1 MTKGERTM
9 YKLIAIDIDD
19 TLINDDKEVTP
30 GTQQAL
36 EQAVAK
42 DVVVTLA
49 TGRAYASA
57 QAIARQTGLNV
68 PIITY
73 QGALVKNL
81 MDEKVLYER
90 YVPKD
95 AGYKLFQYCIE
106 HNLHLQVYI
115 DDKLYAREENQKLK
129 DYSELNRTPY
139 YIEPDFEKLIAQ
151 KTPKMLIIDDPAY
164 LDQLIPILRDLL
176 GDEVHITKSKPHFLE
191 IMHREGTKGHALTFL
206 AGHFGC
212 DMSETIA
219 IGDSWNDHEMLEAAG
234 LGIAMGNAIQA
245 LKDIANY
252 VTLSNNDEGVKAA
265 IEKFVLNV

>member
-1 MTKGERTM
+1 M

-36 EQAVAK
+36 EAAVAAG
-42 DVVVTLA
+42 VVVTLA

-90 YVPKD
+90 YVPQD
-95 AGYKLFQYCIE
+95 AVRKLFAYCVE
-106 HNLHLQVYI
+106 HDLHLQTYI

-129 DYSELNRTPY
+129 DYSTLNRTPY
-139 YIEPDFEKLIAQ
+139 FIEPDWEKLVPQ
-151 KTPKMLIIDDPAY
+151 KTPKMLIIDDPDF
-164 LDQLIPILRDLL
+164 LDELAPKLRELL
-176 GDEVHITKSKPHFLE
+176 GDAVHITKSKPYFLE
-191 IMHREGTKGHALTFL
+191 IMHSEGTKGLALEFL
-206 AGHFGC
+206 ASHFGC
-212 DMSETIA
+212 ELSETIA
-219 IGDSWNDHEMLEAAG
+219 MGDSWNDHEMLEAAG
-234 LGIAMGNAIQA
+234 LGIAMGNAIPA
-245 LKDIANY
+245 LKEIADFI
-252 VTLSNNDEGVKAA
+252 TLSNNEEGVKYA
-265 IEKFVLNV
+265 IDKFILHTEQ

>member
-1 MTKGERTM
+1 M

-30 GTQQAL
+30 AVQKAL

-81 MDEKVLYER
+81 LDEQVLYER
-90 YVPKD
+90 YVPVD
-95 AGYKLFQYCIE
+95 AAKKLLQYCLE
-106 HNLHLQVYI
+106 HNLHLQTYI
-115 DDKLYAREENQKLK
+115 DDKLYTREENEKIIA
-129 DYSELNRTPY
+129 YTTLNKTRFY
-139 YIEPDFEKLIAQ
+139 VEPDFEKLIVQ
-151 KTPKMLIIDDPAY
+151 PTPKLLIIDEPDY
-164 LDQLIPILRDLL
+164 LDQIAPVLRELL
-176 GDEVHITKSKPHFLE
+176 GDGVHITKSKPNFLE
-191 IMHREGTKGHALTFL
+191 IMHKEGTKGEALEFL
-206 AGHFGC
+206 ASHFGC
-212 DMSETIA
+212 DLSETIA

-234 LGIAMGNAIQA
+234 LGVAMGNAIPA
-245 LKDIANY
+245 LKEIADY
-252 VTLSNNDEGVKAA
+252 VTLSNNEDGVKHV
-265 IEKFVLNV
+265 IDKFILQEQHQ

>member
-1 MTKGERTM
+1 M

-42 DVVVTLA
+42 GAIVTLA

-73 QGALVKNL
+73 QGALIKNL
-81 MDEKVLYER
+81 MDEKVLFER
-90 YVPKD
+90 YVPKE
-95 AGYKLFQYCIE
+95 AGRKLFEYCIG

-129 DYSELNRTPY
+129 DYSNLNGTPY
-139 YIEPDFEKLIAQ
+139 FIEPDFEKLVAQ
-151 KTPKMLIIDDPAY
+151 NTPKMLIIDEPDY
-164 LDQLIPILRDLL
+164 LDTLIPVFRELL
-176 GDEVHITKSKPHFLE
+176 GPEVHITKSKPHFLE
-191 IMHREGTKGHALTFL
+191 IMHHEGTKGHALTFL
-206 AGHFGC
+206 AKHFDV
-212 DMSETIA
+212 DMSETMA
-219 IGDSWNDHEMLEAAG
+219 LGDSWNDHEMLEAAG
-234 LGIAMGNAIQA
+234 LGVAMGNAIQG

-252 VTLSNNDEGVKAA
+252 VTLSNNEDGVKAA
-265 IEKFVLNV
+265 IEKFVLNA

>member
-1 MTKGERTM
+1 M

-30 GTQQAL
+30 ATQQAL

-57 QAIARQTGLNV
+57 QKIARQTGLNV

-73 QGALVKNL
+73 QGALIKNL

-95 AGYKLFQYCIE
+95 AAHKLFEYCIE

-139 YIEPDFEKLIAQ
+139 FIEPDFEKLIAQ

-164 LDQLIPILRDLL
+164 LDEIAPVLRELL
-176 GDEVHITKSKPHFLE
+176 GSEVHITKSKPHFLE
-191 IMHREGTKGHALTFL
+191 FMHFEGTKGHALTFL
-206 AGHFGC
+206 ANHFNV
-212 DMSETIA
+212 DMAQTMA
-219 IGDSWNDHEMLEAAG
+219 LGDSWNDHEMLEAAG
-234 LGIAMGNAIQA
+234 LGVAMGNAIQA
-245 LKDIANY
+245 LKDIADF
-252 VTLSNNDEGVKAA
+252 VTLSNNEDGVKAA
-265 IEKFVLNV
+265 IDRFVLNA

>member
-1 MTKGERTM
+1 M

-30 GTQQAL
+30 ATQQAL

-57 QAIARQTGLNV
+57 QKIARQTGLNV

-73 QGALVKNL
+73 QGALIKNL

-95 AGYKLFQYCIE
+95 AAHKLFEYCIE
-106 HNLHLQVYI
+106 HDLHLQVYI

-139 YIEPDFEKLIAQ
+139 YIEPNFEKLIAQ
-151 KTPKMLIIDDPAY
+151 KTPKMLIIDDPDY
-164 LDQLIPILRDLL
+164 LDEIAPVLRELL
-176 GDEVHITKSKPHFLE
+176 GSEVHITKSKPHFLE
-191 IMHREGTKGHALTFL
+191 FMHNEGTKGHALTFL
-206 AGHFGC
+206 ANHFGV
-212 DMSETIA
+212 DMAETMA
-219 IGDSWNDHEMLEAAG
+219 LGDSWNDHEMLEAAG
-234 LGIAMGNAIQA
+234 LGVAMGNAIQA
-245 LKDIANY
+245 LKDIAGY
-252 VTLSNNDEGVKAA
+252 VTLSNNEDGVKVA
-265 IEKFVLNV
+265 IEKFVLNA

>member
-1 MTKGERTM
+1 M

-30 GTQQAL
+30 ATQQAL

-57 QAIARQTGLNV
+57 QKIARQTGLNV

-73 QGALVKNL
+73 QGALIKNL

-90 YVPKD
+90 YVPED
-95 AGYKLFQYCIE
+95 AAHKLFEYCIE

-139 YIEPDFEKLIAQ
+139 FIEPDFKKLIAQ

-164 LDQLIPILRDLL
+164 LDEIAPVLRELL
-176 GDEVHITKSKPHFLE
+176 GSEVHITKSKPHFLE
-191 IMHREGTKGHALTFL
+191 IMHFEGTKGHALTFL
-206 AGHFGC
+206 ANHFDV
-212 DMSETIA
+212 DMAQTMA

-234 LGIAMGNAIQA
+234 LGVAMGNAIQA
-245 LKDIANY
+245 LKDIAGY
-252 VTLSNNDEGVKAA
+252 VTLSNNENGVKAA
-265 IEKFVLNV
+265 IDKFVLNA